1 MKRSSGRSRSVIA
14 ESLNKRL
21 NYYALAASTAGVSLL
36 SLAQPANAQIIFT
49 PANVTTGAPGS
60 IYNLDLNNDGI
71 PDFTIKGYGD
81 GVSNAFMDINVTGAG
96 ESVQVIKTC
105 VGTLGT
111 YCSYAAAL
119 NTGDKIPGKL
129 LNPDFAKIE
138 VANANTYKGVWPNVK
153 NHFLGLKFRISG
165 QTHYAWVRMS
175 VRAQPANLR
184 AHISGYAYE
193 STPNKAI
200 LAGQRTGAADANTPG
215 SLGAL
220 AQGAAGSQK

>member
-1 MKRSSGRSRSVIA
+1 MKRSPRRKTSVIA

-21 NYYALAASTAGVSLL
+21 NYYALAASAAGVSLM
-36 SLAQPANAQIIFT
+36 SLAQAANAQIIFT

-60 IYNLDLNNDGI
+60 TYNLDLNNDGI

-81 GVSNAFMDINVTGAG
+81 GVYNAFMAINVTGAG
-96 ESVQVIKTC
+96 EAIQFVKTC

-119 NTGDKIPGKL
+119 NQGDKIPGTKL
-129 LNPDFAKIE
+129 NVDGVPIE
-138 VANANTYKGVWPNVK
+138 VANSNNGNASYRGVWANVQ
-153 NHFLGLKFRISG
+153 NHFVGLKFKLSG
-165 QTHYAWVRMS
+165 QTHYAWMRMS
-175 VRAQPANLR
+175 VRARPGKLQ

-200 LAGQRTGAADANTPG
+200 LAGQKTGAANTG

-220 AQGAAGSQK
+220 AKGAAK

>member
-1 MKRSSGRSRSVIA
+1 MKRSPLRSTSVIA

-21 NYYALAASTAGVSLL
+21 HYYAVAASAAGVSLL
-36 SLAQPANAQIIFT
+36 SLSKPANAEIIFT

-60 IYNLDLNNDGI
+60 TYNLDLNNDGI
-71 PDFTIKGYGD
+71 PDFTMKGYGD
-81 GVSNAFMDINVTGAG
+81 GVYNAFMAINVTGAG
-96 ESVQVIKTC
+96 EAVQFVKTC

-119 NTGDKIPGKL
+119 NTGDKIPGKQ
-129 LNPDFAKIE
+129 LNPDGVNIE
-138 VANANTYKGVWPNVK
+138 VEHSNTYKGVWNNVQ
-153 NHFLGLKFRISG
+153 NHFLGLKFKISG

-193 STPNKAI
+193 NTPNKAI
-200 LAGQRTGAADANTPG
+200 LAGQRTGAADANSRG

-220 AQGAAGSQK
+220 AQGAAK

>member
-1 MKRSSGRSRSVIA
+1 MKRSPRRRASVVA

-21 NYYALAASTAGVSLL
+21 NYYALAASAAGVSLM

-60 IYNLDLNNDGI
+60 TYNLDLNNDGI

-81 GVSNAFMDINVTGAG
+81 GVSNAFMAINVTGAG
-96 ESVQVIKTC
+96 EAIQFVKTC

-119 NTGDKIPGKL
+119 NQGDKIPGRL
-129 LNPDFAKIE
+129 LNIDGVTIE
-138 VANANTYKGVWPNVK
+138 VANGHIGNASYKGVWDNVQ
-153 NHFLGLKFRISG
+153 NHFLGLKFKISG

-175 VRAQPANLR
+175 VRAQPPTLR

-200 LAGQRTGAADANTPG
+200 LAGQRTGAADAPG

-220 AQGAAGSQK
+220 AKGAAK